1 MGRLQRGG
9 GVSYLW
15 KKHTWE
21 KNSKCKVLGAGAFQ
35 EGLRNGKG
43 TSVARAESGGRFY
56 ERRGE
61 T

>member
-1 MGRLQRGG
+1 MKELAICGKSIPGRRIAR
-9 GVSYLW
+9 
-15 KKHTWE
+15 
-21 KNSKCKVLGAGAFQ
+21 CKGFGAGAFQ

-43 TSVARAESGGRFY
+43 TSVARADGGGRFY